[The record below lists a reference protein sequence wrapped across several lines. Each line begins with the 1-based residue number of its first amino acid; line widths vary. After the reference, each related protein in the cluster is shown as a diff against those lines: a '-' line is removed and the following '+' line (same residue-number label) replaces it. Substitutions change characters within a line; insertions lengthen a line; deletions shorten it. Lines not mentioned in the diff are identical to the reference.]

1 MNLTSNQRDAH
12 IRWTEELYLEWVN
25 NYLSLNTFAEHY
37 SLTRW
42 EALRV
47 INAGRIINQ
56 EDTQCE

>member
-1 MNLTSNQRDAH
+1 MIDAH

-25 NYLSLNTFAEHY
+25 NYLSLNTFAEYY

-56 EDTQCE
+56 QEDTDE